1 MKQKEDILIAI
12 KECKREILECN
23 KIERKG
29 FNMSFDEMYRF
40 ENIDSIKGFVSALE
54 WILE

>member
-12 KECKREILECN
+12 KECKREISECN

-40 ENIDSIKGFVSALE
+40 ENMDSIKGFVSALE

>member
-12 KECKREILECN
+12 KECKREISECR
-23 KIERKG
+23 KIEGKG

-40 ENIDSIKGFVSALE
+40 ENMDSIKGFVSALE

>member
-12 KECKREILECN
+12 KECKREISECL
-23 KIERKG
+23 KIEKKG
-29 FNMSFDEMYRF
+29 FNMSFEEMYRF
-40 ENIDSIKGFVSALE
+40 ENMDSIRGFISALE